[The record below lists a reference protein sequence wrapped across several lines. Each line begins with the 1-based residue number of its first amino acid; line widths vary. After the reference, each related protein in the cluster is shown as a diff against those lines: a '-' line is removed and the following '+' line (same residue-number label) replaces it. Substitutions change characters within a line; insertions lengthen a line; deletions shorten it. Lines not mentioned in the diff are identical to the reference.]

1 MKILSSISVRTGGRT
16 ITFQRIEPPP
26 VVEPAVAPLAAAV
39 NPSPQRMASPPV
51 LWRARQ
57 HKMLGLSCT
66 VRELGVTS
74 VRWWHEG
81 QEYGMISSIDFHWLR
96 GLGSFAVEDREY
108 FLFFGIGTES
118 NRRKKPTSEPV
129 PEFLTSKESLVTSR
143 YIIEKAPPKGADLAA
158 FEGIDDLHR
167 HFDAHREELIA
178 QAAANE
184 EREREHAAYLKANP
198 PVPQD
203 VTIQYWKK
211 DKPAKYQRV
220 EVNP

>member
-81 QEYGMISSIDFHWLR
+81 QEYGVISSIDFHWLR
-96 GLGSFAVEDREY
+96 GLGSFAVEDRELRRIWS
-108 FLFFGIGTES
+108 FKRNCSSFGKCGTISFCTKIRNSRQACQQARSSKDRMVGLES
-118 NRRKKPTSEPV
+118 MTNN
-129 PEFLTSKESLVTSR
+129 
-143 YIIEKAPPKGADLAA
+143 
-158 FEGIDDLHR
+158 
-167 HFDAHREELIA
+167 LI
-178 QAAANE
+178 
-184 EREREHAAYLKANP
+184 
-198 PVPQD
+198 
-203 VTIQYWKK
+203 T
-211 DKPAKYQRV
+211 
-220 EVNP
+220 

>member
-1 MKILSSISVRTGGRT
+1 M
-16 ITFQRIEPPP
+16 
-26 VVEPAVAPLAAAV
+26 VAPLAAAV
-39 NPSPQRMASPPV
+39 NPSPQKMAGPPV

-66 VRELGVTS
+66 VREPSVTS

-81 QEYGMISSIDFHWLR
+81 QEYGVISSIDFRWLR
-96 GLGSFAVEDREY
+96 GLGSFAVEDRDY
-108 FLFFGIGTES
+108 FVFFGIGTES
-118 NRRKKPTSEPV
+118 NRRKVSTSKPV

-143 YIIEKAPPKGADLAA
+143 YIIEKVPGKGADSAA

-167 HFDAHREELIA
+167 YFDAHREELIA

-184 EREREHAAYLKANP
+184 ERQREQAAYLKANP

-203 VTIQYWKK
+203 VTIRFWPKK
-211 DKPAKYQRV
+211 GSRYLKK
-220 EVNP
+220 EVTR